1 MKSIISS
8 INKKHEHGLIQVI
21 FLIDAVDRLLNGDYT
36 SSNIEILV
44 RSFKSLYKDIFILC
58 KNEEV
63 HLFPYLLDENKNEKI
78 EYFKKEH
85 LQLFAKLRYTQSII
99 ELLNKNDTE
108 RDKILELKLAVKDL
122 SNDISSHLH
131 NESETFAGVGNQ
143 ILNSKKTIKLP
154 VERKA

>member
-21 FLIDAVDRLLNGDYT
+21 FLTDAVDRLLNGDYT
-36 SSNIEILV
+36 SSNIEILI

-58 KNEEV
+58 ENEEV
-63 HLFPYLLDENKNEKI
+63 YLFPYLVNENKNEKI

-85 LQLFAKLRYTQSII
+85 LQLFAKLRYMQSII
-99 ELLNKNDTE
+99 ELLNKNDTD

-122 SNDISSHLH
+122 SNNISSHLQD
-131 NESETFAGVGNQ
+131 ESETFTGVGNQ
-143 ILNSKKTIKLP
+143 ILNSKKAIKLP
-154 VERKA
+154 VVRKA